1 MIQKL
6 RFSTCLAV
14 LALAIP
20 GAASFDLMFMSNYA
34 TQQIHRYD
42 PQNNLYM
49 GAFDTVGQTT
59 SIVVDQSRSELYG
72 LTEGAF
78 GYGIARYNL
87 WTGAYLGMVAL
98 PNTWG
103 VPASMSSG
111 NTGEVLISAGLDVF
125 RVNPISGSTIGSP
138 LYYSDRSFSYTTRAG
153 YLSEGNYLLYGNSDG
168 TLWSNDYAMAIAP
181 NGSWHGSYIVPG
193 AHSSNIPR
201 DVVTRGNESM
211 IISQTPSTWTLN
223 YLSRI
228 TSTSFAS
235 QTLWDSGTT
244 RSMRYAEFGHNANG
258 YVTYANTTNST
269 MGIRSF
275 GTVLGNLGP
284 ERTLS
289 FTNRIDG
296 SAIFLAPEPG
306 SLGVLAAGLVLML
319 RMRSAKR
326 D

>member
-42 PQNNLYM
+42 PQNNLYL

-59 SIVVDQSRSELYG
+59 SIVVDQARSELYG
-72 LTEGAF
+72 LTEGNF

-87 WTGAYLGMVAL
+87 WTGAYLGLVAL

-103 VPASMSSG
+103 VPASMSRG
-111 NTGEVLISAGLDVF
+111 NTGEVLISAGLDVY
-125 RVNPISGSTIGSP
+125 RVNPLTGSTIGTS
-138 LYYSDRSFSYTTRAG
+138 LYYFDRKFNYRTRAG
-153 YLSEGNYLLYGNSDG
+153 YLSEGNYLLYGDSDG
-168 TLWSNDYAMAIAP
+168 TVWSNDYAMAINA
-181 NGSWHGSYIVPG
+181 NGSWSGSYTVPG
-193 AHSSNIPR
+193 PHSSNVPR

-211 IISQTPSTWTLN
+211 VISQTPTNWTLS

-228 TSTSFAS
+228 NSTTFAG
-235 QTLWDSGTT
+235 QTLWDGGTT

-258 YVTYANTTNST
+258 YVTFFNTTTST

-284 ERTLS
+284 ERNLT